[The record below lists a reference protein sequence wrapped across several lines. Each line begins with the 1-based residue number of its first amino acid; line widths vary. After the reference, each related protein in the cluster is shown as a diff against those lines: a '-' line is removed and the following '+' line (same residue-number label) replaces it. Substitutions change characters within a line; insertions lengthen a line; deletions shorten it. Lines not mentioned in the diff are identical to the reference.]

1 MQRYMT
7 KCNIVT
13 QVHPRATEF
22 AFISRADKDK
32 MNIGFVEENGGRAII
47 SDLPTGVST
56 IFPHALVCHIL
67 DPITPSFISI

>member
-1 MQRYMT
+1 MT
-7 KCNIVT
+7 KCNINT